1 MLAADTCVS
10 FARRQRG
17 EQVVT
22 RVGVLDEI
30 FYLVWTCNK
39 FSLSSR
45 HELNLLPFIAPPFSW
60 FCFEEALQISFENI
74 YRWLSHSLE
83 RIFKLKGN
91 FRGALGVKGV
101 KIPAFPLAP
110 FILSGALQPSDFDG
124 LLNLSLF
131 LLITTFQ
138 WGHKVHICHVYFQ
151 VTGFP
156 STLLSWPNVCVHG
169 LNNCWGRF
177 YFAGETFG
185 LSEENVEVGDHKHP
199 CASTVS
205 HTCITQGSHY
215 LQSLSPPTC
224 DTTQT

>member
-1 MLAADTCVS
+1 M
-10 FARRQRG
+10 
-17 EQVVT
+17 
-22 RVGVLDEI
+22 
-30 FYLVWTCNK
+30 
-39 FSLSSR
+39 
-45 HELNLLPFIAPPFSW
+45 
-60 FCFEEALQISFENI
+60 
-74 YRWLSHSLE
+74 
-83 RIFKLKGN
+83 
-91 FRGALGVKGV
+91 V
-101 KIPAFPLAP
+101 KIPAFALAP

-124 LLNLSLF
+124 SLNLSLF

-156 STLLSWPNVCVHG
+156 STLLSWPNVRVHG

-215 LQSLSPPTC
+215 LQSLSSPTC
-224 DTTQT
+224 DTTQTLKKRQTFCIPEPIPQSTITSLNSSTLGSGARAHPVVLAALPARAAQSVFLVAMATGKHCTHA